1 MVAARGQRRERPD
14 EQGRGDAAAA
24 RQLRALGGV
33 LGLLQR
39 DAEAFLQSAPAGALS
54 DAEIRARID
63 ARLAARKARNYPDAD
78 RIRKELEDAGVILE
92 DGPQGTTWRR
102 A

>member
-1 MVAARGQRRERPD
+1 VAELHKLANEVF
-14 EQGRGDAAAA
+14 RGDAAAA
-24 RQLRALGGV
+24 RQLRALGSV

-39 DAEAFLQSAPAGALS
+39 DAEAFLQSSPEGSLS
-54 DAEIRARID
+54 DAEIRQRID
-63 ARLAARKARNYPDAD
+63 ARLAARKARNYPEAD
-78 RIRKELEDAGVILE
+78 RIRQGLEAAGVILE